1 HHFYIKPKLGLEW
14 AIDQQNTVHLTYAY
28 NHNNT
33 DLSAFYRGFV
43 LSDFQS
49 FSRGAGQFNQLAS
62 SEVFLY
68 YQLCSWGDRFFAN
81 AVLLYRK
88 NYDFYTTHAVL
99 RQDNAQYEKILV
111 NGQSIFSANA
121 QADYFFD
128 AVSSDLKLTLQ
139 YSRSESK
146 NSVNSNKLRSV
157 VSDNFNY
164 GLSFS
169 TSFEGSF
176 NFGIGSTWTTHKMKT
191 NRENTFTDYE
201 SFVNL
206 FFKFNTDLNAK
217 LRLKRYHFG
226 RLEQHKNYYF
236 ANLQVNYNVFKN

>member
-1 HHFYIKPKLGLEW
+1 
-14 AIDQQNTVHLTYAY
+14 
-28 NHNNT
+28 
-33 DLSAFYRGFV
+33 
-43 LSDFQS
+43 
-49 FSRGAGQFNQLAS
+49 
-62 SEVFLY
+62 
-68 YQLCSWGDRFFAN
+68 
-81 AVLLYRK
+81 
-88 NYDFYTTHAVL
+88 
-99 RQDNAQYEKILV
+99 
-111 NGQSIFSANA
+111 
-121 QADYFFD
+121 
-128 AVSSDLKLTLQ
+128 VSSDLKLTLQ

-146 NSVNSNKLRSV
+146 NSVNSNKLRPV

-236 ANLQVNYNVFKN
+236 ANLQVNYNVFKNKLSVGIIGNNLLNEKKFRNFHISDVSTITTAYKLLPRQLLLTAKYKF